1 MFLAYQHMGNNW
13 LIWYRDIRHGV
24 FFYNDSHKEMS
35 YTIRGIGLSTYLAS
49 SASTVTDK
57 CRRSGP
63 STSTRNQ
70 SVVPHDLTPPR
81 DSPTPC
87 MRTWCPA
94 VPSRGSLFCSY
105 AGDRDDGWIDGRAE
119 MQGDICGWLCPSSPS
134 RRHECMATIS
144 GHFSGRYKWAGT
156 RERLSWP
163 VNEWAWAW
171 AGLTR
176 WQGPTDD
183 RATRG
188 GPHWNAWLFSWP
200 LTLAPSQLGPP
211 APFPNKLM

>member
-105 AGDRDDGWIDGRAE
+105 VGDRDDGWIDGRAE
-119 MQGDICGWLCPSSPS
+119 MQGDICGWLCLSSPS

-163 VNEWAWAW
+163 VNEWAWA
-171 AGLTR
+171 GLTPGR
-176 WQGPTDD
+176 APLMTEQHGVVPTG
-183 RATRG
+183 THG
-188 GPHWNAWLFSWP
+188 CVSWP
-200 LTLAPSQLGPP
+200 LTLLAPSPLGPP